1 MSGSSRAVSSQDAL
15 KQAAA
20 EKALEWIQN
29 DQVIGLGTGSTVRFL
44 LQGLGKRLKEGLN
57 IHGVPTSKD
66 TAFLATQLGIPLLP
80 EEEEWKIDITIDGAD
95 QVDPQLNLI
104 KGGGGALLREK
115 IVARAARQFIVIVDE
130 GKRIPLLGSS
140 VPVPVEIVPFGWAN
154 TASMLKRFGTEIALR
169 QQEGKPF
176 LTDNGHYIVDVSI
189 EKISNPRE
197 LETQLNLIPGVV
209 ENGLF
214 SGLTSMLIV
223 ATAAGIETKSP
234 TT

>member
-1 MSGSSRAVSSQDAL
+1 MSESSRTVTSQDAL

-20 EKALEWIQN
+20 EKALEWIQ
-29 DQVIGLGTGSTVRFL
+29 DDHVIGLGSGSTVRFL
-44 LQGLGKRLKEGLN
+44 LLGLGKRLKEGLH

-66 TAFLATQLGIPLLP
+66 TASLATQLGIPLLS
-80 EEEEWKIDITIDGAD
+80 EEEEWNIDISIDGAD

-130 GKRIPLLGSS
+130 GKRTPLLGSS
-140 VPVPVEIVPFGWAN
+140 VSVPVEIVPFGWVN
-154 TASMLKRFGTEIALR
+154 TVNMLKRFGTEIMLR
-169 QQEGKPF
+169 QQAGKPF
-176 LTDNGHYIVDVSI
+176 ITDNGHFIVDVNI

-197 LETQLNLIPGVV
+197 LETQLNQIPGVV

-214 SGLTSMLIV
+214 SGLTSILIV